1 MLLEGKT
8 WYCQDVICPHIIY
21 MSNAIIIPSWE
32 TSKNNSNFQLEEY
45 TDKISQEEERKKTS
59 NEGNLHCQK

>member
-1 MLLEGKT
+1 
-8 WYCQDVICPHIIY
+8 